1 MSDVNDLIVPP
12 RWDGT
17 NKNLQQIAVTG
28 LSQRVALDPQLRRRC
43 VRFKTTVGLSFYLRS
58 DDSGTVD
65 QTLTTTLPSTS
76 ETLGY
81 PMAANTY
88 EDFNLGGNDN
98 YIVVQGTG
106 AGVLTL
112 LGSSPRPTAKEG
124 A

>member
-1 MSDVNDLIVPP
+1 MSEVNDLIVPP

-17 NKNLQQIAVTG
+17 NKNIQQIAVTG
-28 LSQRVALDPQLRRRC
+28 TSQRVLIDPQLRRRC
-43 VRFKTTVGLSFYLRS
+43 IRFKTTVDLAFYLRS

-76 ETLGY
+76 ATLGY

-88 EDFNLGGNDN
+88 EDFNLGGTDN

-112 LGSSPRPTAKEG
+112 LGSSSRPTAKEG